1 MDKNNTTIA
10 KTLLCFLRRFRLYP
24 SGYLAVLL
32 FLFTFEICPLA
43 WAYLSMQKKEKM
55 VWSTFSP
62 VMAAPLFR

>member
-43 WAYLSMQKKEKM
+43 WAYLSMQYIYLS
-55 VWSTFSP
+55 VN
-62 VMAAPLFR
+62 